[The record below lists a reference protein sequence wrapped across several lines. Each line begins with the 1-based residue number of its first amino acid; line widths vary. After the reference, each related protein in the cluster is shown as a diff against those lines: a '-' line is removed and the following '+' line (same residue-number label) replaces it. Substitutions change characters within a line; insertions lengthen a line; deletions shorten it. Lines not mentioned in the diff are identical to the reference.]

1 MPKKWLRKLLPSADN
16 IKRIPYIDYLGDFIH
31 NPNFWHL
38 NRYSVSTAVSVGIF
52 ISFMPFPGHM
62 LMAALIAILLRANL
76 PISVSLVWIS
86 NPFTIPPMIY
96 ASYKIGTLLLHVK
109 PVKFHIEMSFHWLY
123 HELVHVAAPLLMG
136 SFTLGMLFALIGNL
150 WVRLWWRYHVAK
162 LWKKRQ
168 KLRITHMHPTV
179 S

>member
-1 MPKKWLRKLLPSADN
+1 MPKKWLQNWLPTADK
-16 IKRIPYIDYLGDFIH
+16 IKRIPYFHYLGDFIH

-62 LMAALIAILLRANL
+62 IMAALAAILLRANL

-86 NPFTIPPMIY
+86 NPFTIPPMLY
-96 ASYKIGTLLLHVK
+96 ASYKVGTILLRLK
-109 PVKFHIEMSFHWLY
+109 PVEFHIEMTFNWLY
-123 HELVHVAAPLLMG
+123 HEFVHIALPLLMG
-136 SFTLGMLFALIGNL
+136 SFMLGMLFALIGNL
-150 WVRLWWRYHVAK
+150 WVRLWWRFHAGK
-162 LWKKRQ
+162 AWKKRQ
-168 KLRITHMHPTV
+168 LRRLGHVHQSM